1 MPKSQA
7 PNTSK
12 DLLGAIYEQG
22 IVQLEAITILQSDMS
37 GIKRQVEFTNG
48 KVANLMEDK
57 IRREEHEK
65 TVAEMKLQNA
75 NAPTITAETVVV
87 QQKWFQ
93 NEKLVGGV
101 VAVLLAIAGVIGY
114 LGGTLK

>member
-1 MPKSQA
+1 MSKSQT
-7 PNTSK
+7 PKTNN
-12 DLLGAIYEQG
+12 DLLTAIYEQNG
-22 IVQLEAITILQSDMS
+22 AQQDSIGKLQSDMS
-37 GIKRQVEFTNG
+37 AVKKQVEYTNG
-48 KVANLMEDK
+48 KVASLMEDK
-57 IRREEHEK
+57 IRREEREK

-101 VAVLLAIAGVIGY
+101 VAVLLAIATGIGF
-114 LGGTLK
+114 LAGGAK